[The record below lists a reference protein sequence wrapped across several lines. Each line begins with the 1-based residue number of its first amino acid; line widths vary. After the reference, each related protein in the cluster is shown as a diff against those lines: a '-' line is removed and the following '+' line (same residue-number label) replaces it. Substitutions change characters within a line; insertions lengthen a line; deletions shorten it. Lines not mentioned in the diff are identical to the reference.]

1 MHSPS
6 ARGLPGPIACGL
18 AALVIVAYL
27 PALGCDF
34 IYDDYLVIHS
44 RSVPTGWSEWISIF
58 TTRQADNLPYY
69 RPLTWLTIDVQT
81 AWHGHWAMAFHAVNV
96 LLAACFVASV
106 FWLLLARCLRLSWP
120 LAALGALAA
129 ALHPVAACTVY
140 PVSSGRET
148 LLAAVAITLAV
159 AAWLRSDGPGG
170 RRFVVLAWGS
180 VAVGLLCREQAV
192 VVPLLLVLADL
203 LGLPGSRPD
212 SARAWIRRHAPMG
225 LLLAGYLAIRWSLF
239 AGTGEHRL
247 AVLDHPLGP
256 LQSVGYTLQTLLAPG
271 WSLVYEPDLS
281 MWWHPLRG
289 PAALLLLCLIG
300 CGVWW
305 RCSSSQV
312 GLGRVVVFWL
322 GWFVLVLAPTSN
334 LVGQQ
339 TVLAE
344 RYGFLAT
351 VPLVGLVLLGLAG
364 GEVQARVPRRGLVG
378 VVAVRVVAV
387 GVVCGLALVGWS
399 RGTAYR
405 SHDGFLRQWVAAV
418 PTSAQAHLSLAG
430 VLLEDGDDPGA
441 ELHLDRA
448 LELEPEYSE
457 AHDGKGRILF
467 HRGELAAAEASFRR
481 AVFAM
486 PSFAEAWNHLGFV
499 VARQGRLDAAAESC
513 GHALELDPQLAEAH
527 NNLGMIRAE
536 QGRIQVAAGH
546 FEAAVGLLPG
556 YAEAWTNLGLAY
568 LDLDRPQKA
577 ADAWRQALAI
587 DPDSRAAK
595 LNLGRLERDAPGG
608 SGR

>member
-1 MHSPS
+1 MHPSP

-18 AALVIVAYL
+18 AAVVIVVYL
-27 PALGCDF
+27 PALGCGF
-34 IYDDYLVIHS
+34 IYDDYLVVHS
-44 RSVPTGWSEWISIF
+44 RNVPTGWSEWVSIF
-58 TTRQADNLPYY
+58 TSRQADNLPYY

-81 AWHGHWAMAFHAVNV
+81 ALHGHSAVPFHAVNV

-106 FWLLLARCLRLSWP
+106 FWLLLSSCLRLSWP
-120 LAALGALAA
+120 AAAVGSMVA
-129 ALHPVAACTVY
+129 ALHPVAACAVY

-170 RRFVVLAWGS
+170 RLWVVMAWGL
-180 VAVGLLCREQAV
+180 ATVGLLCREQAV
-192 VVPLLLVLADL
+192 VVPVLFIWADL
-203 LGLPGSRPD
+203 LGLVGSRLD
-212 SARAWIRRHAPMG
+212 SARAWIRRHLPAAV
-225 LLLAGYLAIRWSLF
+225 LWAGYLTIRWSLF
-239 AGTGEHRL
+239 GGTGEHRL
-247 AVLDHPLGP
+247 AVLDNPLAS
-256 LQSVGYTLQTLLAPG
+256 LQSIGYTLQTLLAPG

-289 PAALLLLCLIG
+289 PVAMLILGLFG
-300 CGVWW
+300 CAVWW
-305 RCSSSQV
+305 RCASSQS
-312 GLGRVVVFWL
+312 GTGRVVLFWL
-322 GWFVLVLAPTSN
+322 GWFVLVIAPTAN

-339 TVLAE
+339 TLLAE

-351 VPLVGLVLLGLAG
+351 VPLAGLALLALWGAEVEVG
-364 GEVQARVPRRGLVG
+364 GRRRGLARFA
-378 VVAVRVVAV
+378 AVT
-387 GVVCGLALVGWS
+387 VVCGLALVGWS

-448 LELEPEYSE
+448 LELQPEYSE

-467 HRGELAAAEASFRR
+467 HRGDMAAAEASFRK
-481 AVFAM
+481 AVDAR

-499 VARQGRLDAAAESC
+499 VARQRRLDEAAVSC
-513 GHALELDPQLAEAH
+513 GHALELDPRLAEAH

-536 QGRIQVAAGH
+536 QGRFEDAAGH
-546 FEAAVGLLPG
+546 FEAAVGLSPD

-568 LDLDRPQKA
+568 LDQERPRKA
-577 ADAWRQALAI
+577 ADSWRQALAV
-587 DPDSRAAK
+587 DPDFQAAK
-595 LNLGRLERDAPGG
+595 LNLGRLERDSGNGSGGG